1 MAALPSP
8 AIIPSSPPKLS
19 PVPSWTS
26 QTSKFHQ
33 FAELAINP
41 IVSPLPPRAS
51 RVIRAYGRRGGEE
64 EKEEG
69 VVCYVAGI
77 AYAERWDKYFDI
89 GKPRED
95 EPEKEEEE
103 YWEPSKGI
111 RRMGRGESARP
122 TNRTERLQDEYRV
135 YRTGAEAAV
144 LARPLPKPLDKSV
157 EWLVGVL
164 PLDSASELGGGEDDQ
179 PRSLTLRSLRLD
191 DCQLRHPALEA
202 LCRGIRECGEE
213 FSFSPLSMLPVPSRS
228 ALQNSTRL
236 HGYQYEPSTASAPS
250 PILESISIGHP

>member
-8 AIIPSSPPKLS
+8 EIIPSSPPILS

-77 AYAERWDKYFDI
+77 AYAEVGVRARSTGMPNSGSEAGGAAIPNSVPGIPNSAPAYFDI
-89 GKPRED
+89 GKPREE
-95 EPEKEEEE
+95 EPEEEEEE
-103 YWEPSKGI
+103 YWEPSKV
-111 RRMGRGESARP
+111 ES
-122 TNRTERLQDEYRV
+122 L
-135 YRTGAEAAV
+135 
-144 LARPLPKPLDKSV
+144 
-157 EWLVGVL
+157 
-164 PLDSASELGGGEDDQ
+164 
-179 PRSLTLRSLRLD
+179 
-191 DCQLRHPALEA
+191 
-202 LCRGIRECGEE
+202 
-213 FSFSPLSMLPVPSRS
+213 
-228 ALQNSTRL
+228 
-236 HGYQYEPSTASAPS
+236 
-250 PILESISIGHP
+250 